1 MCVTRDAA
9 KPDTQKM
16 DSLPSALT
24 CGHKAAHKVKSYRL
38 NVERRKI
45 KTSEGLTMRTT
56 AFIRSTAIRAAAI
69 AALAVAPT
77 VLAGDPPPQYA
88 ASCGACHAVGV
99 AGAPA
104 TGNAEA
110 WAPRMAKGMEALV
123 ASVRNGLNAMP
134 PGGLCNSCSDEDYAA
149 LITYMAA
156 AQ

>member
-1 MCVTRDAA
+1 M
-9 KPDTQKM
+9 
-16 DSLPSALT
+16 
-24 CGHKAAHKVKSYRL
+24 
-38 NVERRKI
+38 
-45 KTSEGLTMRTT
+45 KTLEGLTMRTT

-69 AALAVAPT
+69 AALVIAPT

-104 TGNAEA
+104 TGNPEA
-110 WAPRMAKGMEALV
+110 WAPRMEKGMEALV

>member
-1 MCVTRDAA
+1 
-9 KPDTQKM
+9 
-16 DSLPSALT
+16 
-24 CGHKAAHKVKSYRL
+24 
-38 NVERRKI
+38 
-45 KTSEGLTMRTT
+45 MRTI
-56 AFIRSTAIRAAAI
+56 AFIHSTAIRATAI
-69 AALAVAPT
+69 ATLAVAPT

-110 WAPRMAKGMEALV
+110 WAPRMEKGMEALV

-149 LITYMAA
+149 LITYMAT

>member
-1 MCVTRDAA
+1 
-9 KPDTQKM
+9 
-16 DSLPSALT
+16 
-24 CGHKAAHKVKSYRL
+24 
-38 NVERRKI
+38 
-45 KTSEGLTMRTT
+45 MRTT

-69 AALAVAPT
+69 AALAIAPT
-77 VLAGDPPPQYA
+77 VLAGDPPAQYA

-104 TGNAEA
+104 TGDAEA
-110 WAPRMAKGMEALV
+110 WAPRMEKSMETLV

-149 LITYMAA
+149 LITYMAT